1 MQLKKNLGNKQ
12 IKKIQMMAKE
22 ITIPYYK
29 AVKQIEM
36 LHESYIQGNPSSQCH
51 HAMALAVFFCPTQK
65 VRVHIGRSVTKS
77 LEAPNWHWLI
87 SSPMG
92 AQNWNF

>member
-29 AVKQIEM
+29 AVKEIEM
-36 LHESYIQGNPSSQCH
+36 LHESYIQGNPSS
-51 HAMALAVFFCPTQK
+51 
-65 VRVHIGRSVTKS
+65 
-77 LEAPNWHWLI
+77 
-87 SSPMG
+87 
-92 AQNWNF
+92 

>member
-51 HAMALAVFFCPTQK
+51 HAMALAGFCPELAL
-65 VRVHIGRSVTKS
+65 VDFVPDGRSK
-77 LEAPNWHWLI
+77 LEFLKT
-87 SSPMG
+87 M
-92 AQNWNF
+92 

>member
-1 MQLKKNLGNKQ
+1 MKMQLKKILRNKQ

-22 ITIPYYK
+22 ITILYYK

-36 LHESYIQGNPSSQCH
+36 LHESYIKGHPSNQCH
-51 HAMALAVFFCPTQK
+51 RAMVVFLSRPK
-65 VRVHIGRSVTKS
+65 VRVHIERPVTKS